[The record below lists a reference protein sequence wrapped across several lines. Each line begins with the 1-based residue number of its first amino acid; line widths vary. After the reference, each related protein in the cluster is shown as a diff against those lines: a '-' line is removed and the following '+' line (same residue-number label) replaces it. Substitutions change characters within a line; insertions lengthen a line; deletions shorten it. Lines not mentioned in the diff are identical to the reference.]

1 MTSLLRSHGHSE
13 GSVGTSGPDGFGL
26 AALTRHARRPLP
38 YLGIGLA
45 LALGGCATP
54 PAPSSVT
61 AVPAPVAIVNP
72 ADVPPPS
79 PREFRGVW
87 VATVANIDW
96 PSKPGLPTSQQRA
109 EMLAILDRS
118 RALNLNAIVLQVR
131 PAADAIYPSSLEPWS
146 EFLTGKQGRAPEPL
160 YDPLR
165 EWIAESHRRGLE
177 LHAWFNPYRA
187 RHQRAISE
195 LDPSHL
201 AKTHPGVVKTY
212 GELMWMDP
220 GEPVA
225 QKRTLDVVREVVR
238 NYDLDGV
245 HLDDY
250 FYPYPIADHAPAAAN
265 AAALTN
271 PGAAASP
278 KNLEFPDDP
287 AWQRY
292 LAGGGKLTRA
302 DWRRQNVDQ
311 LVEALYRNIHA
322 IKPHVRF
329 GISPFGIGRPDRRPP
344 GVGGFSQYDQLYA
357 DVELWIERGW
367 MDYLTPQLYWPR
379 AQKAQAFEV
388 LLDYWAGQNLKKRH
402 LWPGLYTSQV
412 GAEPKPWEV
421 AEITGQIEVLRSRP
435 AATGHVHF
443 SMVPLLKN
451 SRGLNDALAAGP
463 YAAAALVPATPWL
476 DSTPPSAP
484 TLAVKPADAAGGA
497 VAAPTTLAI
506 TPGVG
511 EAAANFA
518 VWLRYGGDQWRFSV
532 QPAGTPSVALVADA
546 KLGAPNLAVVTAVD
560 RLGNESARVTLPI
573 PASGAPVAQR

>member
-1 MTSLLRSHGHSE
+1 MIALPRSPNRSQ
-13 GSVGTSGPDGFGL
+13 GSVGTSGPDRFGP
-26 AALTRHARRPLP
+26 ATPIGRARRSRP
-38 YLGIGLA
+38 YLVTA
-45 LALGGCATP
+45 LALLFAGCTATNPP
-54 PAPSSVT
+54 PAPL
-61 AVPAPVAIVNP
+61 PAPVAVMNP
-72 ADVPPPS
+72 ADVPPPA
-79 PREFRGVW
+79 PREFRGAW

-96 PSKPGLPTSQQRA
+96 PSKPGLPTVQQRA
-109 EMLAILDRS
+109 EMLTILDRAQTL
-118 RALNLNAIVLQVR
+118 RLNAIVLQVR

-250 FYPYPIADHAPAAAN
+250 FYPYPVADRRPAAAN

-271 PGAAASP
+271 PGAAPAA
-278 KNLEFPDDP
+278 KNLEFPDGP

-292 LAGGGKLTRA
+292 LATGGKLSRA
-302 DWRRQNVDQ
+302 DWRRQNVNQ
-311 LVEALYRNIHA
+311 LVEALYRGIRSEKN
-322 IKPHVRF
+322 HVRF
-329 GISPFGIGRPDRRPP
+329 GISPFGIGRPDRRPA
-344 GVGGFSQYDQLYA
+344 GISGFSQYDQLYA

-379 AQKAQAFEV
+379 AQKAQAFGV
-388 LLDYWAGQNLKKRH
+388 LLDYWAAQNPRKRH

-412 GAEPKPWEV
+412 SAEPKPWEA
-421 AEITGQIEVLRSRP
+421 AEITGQIELLRTRP

-451 SRGLNDALAAGP
+451 ARGLNDALAAGP
-463 YAAAALVPATPWL
+463 YATPALVPATPWL
-476 DSTPPSAP
+476 DSTPPPAP
-484 TLAVKPADAAGGA
+484 TLAIAPA
-497 VAAPTTLAI
+497 TLVI
-506 TPGVG
+506 TPGAG
-511 EAAANFA
+511 EIAANFA
-518 VWLRYGGDQWRFSV
+518 IWLRYGGDQWRFTV
-532 QPAGTPSVALVADA
+532 QPAGAPSVALVADA
-546 KLGAPNLAVVTAVD
+546 KLGVPDRVVVTAVD
-560 RLGNESARVTLPI
+560 RLGNESARVALPLVS
-573 PASGAPVAQR
+573 PGTPVAQR

>member
-1 MTSLLRSHGHSE
+1 MQTAFSPRAFFLLLL
-13 GSVGTSGPDGFGL
+13 VGL
-26 AALTRHARRPLP
+26 IA
-38 YLGIGLA
+38 
-45 LALGGCATP
+45 GCAATQP
-54 PAPSSVT
+54 PPVA
-61 AVPAPVAIVNP
+61 PAPVAAVNA
-72 ADVPPPS
+72 ADVPPPA

-96 PSKPGLPTSQQRA
+96 PSKPGLPTAQQRA
-109 EMLAILDRS
+109 EMLAILDRAQ
-118 RALNLNAIVLQVR
+118 ALRLNAIVLQVR

-160 YDPLR
+160 NDPLR
-165 EWIAESHRRGLE
+165 EWIAAAHGRGLE

-187 RHQRAISE
+187 RHQRSISE

-250 FYPYPIADHAPAAAN
+250 FYPYPIADLAATRAPAAAN

-271 PGAAASP
+271 PGAAPAA
-278 KNLEFPDDP
+278 KNLEFPDEP
-287 AWQRY
+287 SWQRY
-292 LAGGGKLTRA
+292 LATGGKLSRA
-302 DWRRQNVDQ
+302 DWRRQNVNQ
-311 LVEALYRNIHA
+311 LVEALDRGIHEL
-322 IKPHVRF
+322 KPHVRF
-329 GISPFGIGRPDRRPP
+329 GISPFGIGRPDRRPA
-344 GVGGFSQYDQLYA
+344 GISGFSQYDQLFA
-357 DVELWIERGW
+357 DVELWVERGW

-388 LLDYWAGQNLKKRH
+388 LLDYWARENPKKRH

-412 GAEPKPWEV
+412 SAEPKPWEV
-421 AEITGQIEVLRSRP
+421 AEITGQIELLRTRP

-463 YAAAALVPATPWL
+463 YANAALVPATPWL
-476 DSTPPSAP
+476 DSTPPPAP
-484 TLAVKPADAAGGA
+484 ALAVNAAANPGVPAIL
-497 VAAPTTLAI
+497 VI
-506 TPGVG
+506 TPGAG

-518 VWLRYGGDQWRFSV
+518 IWLRYGDDQWRFSV
-532 QPAGTPSVALVADA
+532 QPAGAPSFALVADA
-546 KLGAPNLAVVTAVD
+546 KLGAPDRVVVTAVD
-560 RLGNESARVTLPI
+560 RLGNESARVALPLVS
-573 PASGAPVAQR
+573 PGAPAAQR

>member
-1 MTSLLRSHGHSE
+1 MIALPRSPARSQGIGGASE
-13 GSVGTSGPDGFGL
+13 PDRFGPVTLIGR
-26 AALTRHARRPLP
+26 TRPSRP
-38 YLGIGLA
+38 YLVTA
-45 LALGGCATP
+45 LALLLGGCTTP
-54 PAPSSVT
+54 PAPP
-61 AVPAPVAIVNP
+61 PAPVAVVNP
-72 ADVPPPS
+72 ADEPPPA

-96 PSKPGLPTSQQRA
+96 PSKPGLPTVQQQA
-109 EMLAILDRS
+109 EMLAILDRAQ
-118 RALNLNAIVLQVR
+118 ALCLNAIVLQVR
-131 PAADAIYPSSLEPWS
+131 PAADAIYPSSIEPWS
-146 EFLTGKQGRAPEPL
+146 EFLTGKQGRAPSPL

-187 RHQRAISE
+187 RHQRRVSE

-250 FYPYPIADHAPAAAN
+250 FYPYPIADRRPAAAN

-271 PGAAASP
+271 PGAAPAA
-278 KNLEFPDDP
+278 KNLEFPDGP

-292 LAGGGKLTRA
+292 LATGGKLSRA
-302 DWRRQNVDQ
+302 DWRRQNVNQ
-311 LVEALYRNIHA
+311 LVEALYRGIRSEKN
-322 IKPHVRF
+322 HVRF
-329 GISPFGIGRPDRRPP
+329 GISPFGIGRPDRRPA
-344 GVGGFSQYDQLYA
+344 GISGFSQYDQLYA

-379 AQKAQAFEV
+379 AQKAQAFGV
-388 LLDYWAGQNLKKRH
+388 LLDYWAAQNPQKRH

-412 GAEPKPWEV
+412 SAEPKPWEA
-421 AEITGQIEVLRSRP
+421 AEITGQIELLRTRP

-451 SRGLNDALAAGP
+451 ARGLNDTLAAGP
-463 YAAAALVPATPWL
+463 YATSALVPATPWL
-476 DSTPPSAP
+476 DSIPPPAP
-484 TLAVKPADAAGGA
+484 TLAIAPAKTSGA
-497 VAAPTTLAI
+497 PATLVI
-506 TPGVG
+506 TPGAG

-518 VWLRYGGDQWRFSV
+518 VWLRAGGQWRFVV
-532 QPAGTPSVALVADA
+532 QPAAAPPLALGADA
-546 KLGAPNLAVVTAVD
+546 KIGAPDFAVVTAVD
-560 RLGNESARVTLPI
+560 RLGNESARVALPI
-573 PASGAPVAQR
+573 PALGAPGAQR